1 MLQTIHYN
9 TSGKEISCIPSDRL
23 QPRRNNT
30 NCDEVFQAAY
40 QTTYHSQPPCITWPT
55 SVCLSSQPLH
65 RGCDIHHF
73 ALSHHWCL
81 CQNPVHRFL
90 LSIQYHHPQRLM
102 EKLLLVGLNAATCL
116 WIRDFL
122 TERPQ
127 SVRVRNNTSNS
138 ITLST
143 GSPQGFVLS
152 LLLVTHD
159 CASRHQGN
167 QIVKFEDD
175 NTVVGL
181 IHKNEE
187 SMYREEV

>member
-1 MLQTIHYN
+1 MKCFKQLIKPHITASLPASHDPHQFAYHPNRSI
-9 TSGKEISCIPSDRL
+9 EDAIS
-23 QPRRNNT
+23 
-30 NCDEVFQAAY
+30 
-40 QTTYHSQPPCITWPT
+40 TTLHSVIT
-55 SVCLSSQPLH
+55 
-65 RGCDIHHF
+65 D
-73 ALSHHWCL
+73 CL

>member
-1 MLQTIHYN
+1 
-9 TSGKEISCIPSDRL
+9 
-23 QPRRNNT
+23 
-30 NCDEVFQAAY
+30 
-40 QTTYHSQPPCITWPT
+40 
-55 SVCLSSQPLH
+55 
-65 RGCDIHHF
+65 
-73 ALSHHWCL
+73 
-81 CQNPVHRFL
+81 
-90 LSIQYHHPQRLM
+90 M

-187 SMYREEV
+187 SMYREEVKHLEGWCRENNLVLNEDKTEEMIIDFWRLQPEHPLLSISGHTVERVENIKFLGVQISQDLSWSKNT